1 MDLSSSYADVIYVD
15 VEAEFRSCYNPG
27 LNKFVP
33 CSSNYFEVYI
43 KPGKPKSIPK
53 SAKLDDFL
61 GVFSLVHNITN
72 NTYPSQ
78 TRFKQTFFFNPND
91 AEGVTFAVR
100 SRGACGSIFNMTMYY
115 YYCEETFVN
124 SVKLTKTPAP
134 LNESKLVTAN
144 CSKNSMA
151 SSNLTRLEGYC
162 YSNGSWNMNKDY
174 KCLCIEGHEPNDK
187 RGCSRKLNT
196 VYITLRRTM
205 TKTMIATTKTT
216 RYNFSHACL
225 ISCFISFFYA

>member
-15 VEAEFRSCYNPG
+15 VQAEFRSCYNPG
-27 LNKFVP
+27 LNKLVP

-43 KPGKPKSIPK
+43 QPGKPKSIPK

-61 GVFSLVHNITN
+61 GAFSLVHNITN

-115 YYCEETFVN
+115 YYCEERFVN
-124 SVKLTKTPAP
+124 SVKLIKTPAP
-134 LNESKLVTAN
+134 VNGSKLITAN

-151 SSNLTRLEGYC
+151 SSNLTRIEGLC
-162 YSNGSWNMNKDY
+162 YSNGSWNTNNDY

-196 VYITLRRTM
+196 VYTTLRRT
-205 TKTMIATTKTT
+205 TARTTTTT
-216 RYNFSHACL
+216 RYNFCHACL
-225 ISCFISFFYA
+225 ISYLFISFFYA

>member
-15 VEAEFRSCYNPG
+15 VEAELQLCDNPG

-33 CSSNYFEVYI
+33 CSSNYFEVYMLR
-43 KPGKPKSIPK
+43 GKLTLTLD
-53 SAKLDDFL
+53 SAKLDDLL

-100 SRGACGSIFNMTMYY
+100 SRGACGRIFNMTMYY
-115 YYCEETFVN
+115 YYCEERFVN
-124 SVKLTKTPAP
+124 SVKLIKTSAP
-134 LNESKLVTAN
+134 INGSKLVTVN

-162 YSNGSWNMNKDY
+162 YSNGSWNMNRDY

-187 RGCSRKLNT
+187 RGCSRKLNN
-196 VYITLRRTM
+196 VYTTLRRTTITTTTRTM
-205 TKTMIATTKTT
+205 TATTKTT
-216 RYNFSHACL
+216 MHV
-225 ISCFISFFYA
+225 